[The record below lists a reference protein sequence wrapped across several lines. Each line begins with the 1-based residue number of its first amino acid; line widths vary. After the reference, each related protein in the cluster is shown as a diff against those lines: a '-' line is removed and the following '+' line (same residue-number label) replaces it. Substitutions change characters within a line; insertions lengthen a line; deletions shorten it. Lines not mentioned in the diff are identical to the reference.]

1 MKRITF
7 LLTLLLLCF
16 AGGVKAGVITTTPQ
30 AGVQYKIKCI
40 ATDHTGYLGDDG
52 TTLQGRHATGTF
64 FILEATGTEGQYY
77 LKSVETNKY
86 INAAGNTNGS
96 AISFD
101 ATASTYWTID
111 QTNADVSKNSWAIR
125 PNGTTGVSLNN
136 NGAASNACPYMKV
149 NVHNSSTQGCD
160 LWTFD
165 DGAVTAYAKPAFGGT
180 VWTWNTE
187 TSVFDASGQAS
198 TATPARDGKGPVY
211 KFDNVGT
218 VSKSSSEDTSDS
230 GGIWVIGSSNVTCS
244 LGSWAGSIL
253 VEDYAVANVS
263 IGYQHKGTEPVTS
276 ATVWVNGTLSIAG
289 GNYNMDDG
297 GNQRWYI
304 GENSVINTAFT
315 SVTKSD
321 SRTWDIQV
329 VVADEPQV
337 TGKTRVSK
345 TIKKQ
350 VMTWGDNIS
359 SHINSITVWYK
370 DAEGNT
376 TLLDAGAV
384 TYDAT
389 GITITYE
396 GLGYDEKT
404 PVLPEDKYILVS
416 GEKANFI
423 TPATSASD
431 NEHWY
436 VMTQARN
443 GETAMYDNGSAAIHR
458 ASVGTSVSGNDVTS
472 TKKYLV
478 RFFETSNE
486 GAYEIQFGTGKFITK
501 SLTTDT
507 YVSSAS
513 YKLYNIND
521 ETTHIGWNLMGD
533 GNTYG
538 SIVDNNGAGAD
549 LAFWESGQVTTS
561 GNNNDWSVYPVSFVD
576 GVNISYTL
584 SAVGTDQTFNGT
596 YIKGWDGN
604 NTPLP
609 VFAGANGYTLSNAAF
624 VQDGENYS
632 MTADITFPFPVSTSG
647 TKNATGIESALGSSK
662 WFVHADGYPAA
673 SNAANTE
680 CNFYTQDNYKWYIY
694 PTLTDGTFSFK
705 IQYFDDSYIPVFTAA
720 QSANTQNPM
729 VSDEASAGS
738 FYFLPCTNNLY
749 GFSINAEGTIFLT
762 VNTSGTNQAIWAW
775 TKGGGHQGSN
785 LTFPNV
791 TITEAD
797 VNAQFENFKNAAKF
811 DILEGSIVQGP
822 SEFAAPGEI
831 NTAIDNAQSVD
842 GVDAKITFMSSEDGQ
857 KIQTYLNA
865 VNTYGALTNY
875 QFEVKYPYSTLILPC
890 PSTRP
895 SGITLY
901 GCSATEEDGTT
912 LTLSSI
918 SGNIDQNVP
927 YIIESTVGN
936 KYTII
941 GWDKGSR
948 ATHTSGWLVGNLAE
962 TAATVPTDSYVL
974 AANKTTGHQ
983 AFYVTDG
990 TVTCPQYKCYLTVST
1005 GEAAPRAFF
1014 FPGDEGQQTGIENVF
1029 GGDENGTVTIYNLA
1043 GQRLNKLEKG
1053 INIVNGRKVLVK

>member
-16 AGGVKAGVITTTPQ
+16 AWGVKAGVITTTPQ

-52 TTLQGRHATGTF
+52 TTLQGCHATGTF

-218 VSKSSSEDTSDS
+218 VSKSSSVDTSDS

-486 GAYEIQFGTGKFITK
+486 GAYEIQIGTGKFITK
-501 SLTTDT
+501 SLTT
-507 YVSSAS
+507 
-513 YKLYNIND
+513 
-521 ETTHIGWNLMGD
+521 ET
-533 GNTYG
+533 
-538 SIVDNNGAGAD
+538 
-549 LAFWESGQVTTS
+549 
-561 GNNNDWSVYPVSFVD
+561 
-576 GVNISYTL
+576 
-584 SAVGTDQTFNGT
+584 
-596 YIKGWDGN
+596 
-604 NTPLP
+604 
-609 VFAGANGYTLSNAAF
+609 
-624 VQDGENYS
+624 
-632 MTADITFPFPVSTSG
+632 
-647 TKNATGIESALGSSK
+647 
-662 WFVHADGYPAA
+662 
-673 SNAANTE
+673 
-680 CNFYTQDNYKWYIY
+680 
-694 PTLTDGTFSFK
+694 
-705 IQYFDDSYIPVFTAA
+705 
-720 QSANTQNPM
+720 
-729 VSDEASAGS
+729 
-738 FYFLPCTNNLY
+738 
-749 GFSINAEGTIFLT
+749 
-762 VNTSGTNQAIWAW
+762 
-775 TKGGGHQGSN
+775 
-785 LTFPNV
+785 
-791 TITEAD
+791 
-797 VNAQFENFKNAAKF
+797 
-811 DILEGSIVQGP
+811 
-822 SEFAAPGEI
+822 
-831 NTAIDNAQSVD
+831 
-842 GVDAKITFMSSEDGQ
+842 
-857 KIQTYLNA
+857 
-865 VNTYGALTNY
+865 
-875 QFEVKYPYSTLILPC
+875 
-890 PSTRP
+890 
-895 SGITLY
+895 
-901 GCSATEEDGTT
+901 
-912 LTLSSI
+912 
-918 SGNIDQNVP
+918 
-927 YIIESTVGN
+927 
-936 KYTII
+936 
-941 GWDKGSR
+941 
-948 ATHTSGWLVGNLAE
+948 
-962 TAATVPTDSYVL
+962 
-974 AANKTTGHQ
+974 
-983 AFYVTDG
+983 
-990 TVTCPQYKCYLTVST
+990 
-1005 GEAAPRAFF
+1005 
-1014 FPGDEGQQTGIENVF
+1014 
-1029 GGDENGTVTIYNLA
+1029 
-1043 GQRLNKLEKG
+1043 
-1053 INIVNGRKVLVK
+1053 